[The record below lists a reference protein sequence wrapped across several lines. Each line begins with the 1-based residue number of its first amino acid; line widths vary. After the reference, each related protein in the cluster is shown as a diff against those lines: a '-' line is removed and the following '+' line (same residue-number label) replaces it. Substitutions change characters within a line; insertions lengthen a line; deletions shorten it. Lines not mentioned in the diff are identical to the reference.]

1 MEDKEKDKEKEKELT
16 ADEMVLAIKEE
27 YDKKIK
33 EMQEDFGKKLKE
45 QEAKHVKVVR
55 AIMTGQKVEEKEDIE
70 EKTFAEQL
78 EENLNIR
85 FKIIKE
91 GEKK

>member
-1 MEDKEKDKEKEKELT
+1 MEDKEDKKEEQEQT
-16 ADEMVLAIKEE
+16 ADEMVLAIKQE

-33 EMQEDFGKKLKE
+33 EMQEDFDKRMKE

-55 AIMTGQKVEEKEDIE
+55 AIMTGQKVEEKEEIE
-70 EKTFAEQL
+70 EKTFGEQL

>member
-1 MEDKEKDKEKEKELT
+1 MEDKEDKKEEQEQT
-16 ADEMVLAIKEE
+16 ADEMVLAIKQE

-33 EMQEDFGKKLKE
+33 EMQEDFDKKLKE

-55 AIMTGQKVEEKEDIE
+55 AIMTGQKVEEKEEIE
-70 EKTFAEQL
+70 EKTFGEQL